1 MKTQGMYDPLKVL
14 VFHNITKDVFE
25 GKWNGRIRVFQPDEK
40 AQLTE
45 YLAEHYCKQLID
57 KIIGEE
63 FDKAGKNPAKIKQAE
78 QHYINEQYH
87 LELEKQIL
95 SEARIGDE
103 EDIMLIKAKESKQ
116 MKDTAEKKEQLA
128 RLSDKSKVVRMGD
141 HPSAPTMVVLNA
153 EEESA
158 KVPSAFAEL

>member
-1 MKTQGMYDPLKVL
+1 MKTEGMYDPLKVL
-14 VFHNITKDVFE
+14 VFHNITKEIFE

-63 FDKAGKNPAKIKQAE
+63 FDKAGKNPAKIKLAE

-95 SEARIGDE
+95 SEAHIGDE

-116 MKDTAEKKEQLA
+116 MKDTEEKKQQLA
-128 RLSDKSKVVRMGD
+128 RLGDKSKVVRMGD

-153 EEESA
+153 EDQA
-158 KVPSAFAEL
+158 AQVPSAFSEL